1 MTDAS
6 SRSQRPAPVPLT
18 ILTGFLGA
26 GKTTLLNRLLRDPGL
41 ARSVVLINEFGEIGL
56 DHLFVEKIDGDMVM
70 LASGCVCC
78 TIRGDLVD
86 ALEKLLRDRDNGRM
100 GEFDRVIIE
109 TTGLADPAPVLH
121 TLMSHPYFLMRFR
134 LDGIV
139 TLVDAV
145 NGAATLQ
152 NHPEALKQAAIADRL
167 VLSKTDLLDSDE
179 RRHAFETLT
188 RRLHNINPTARL
200 LRAEDPI
207 GAAELL
213 NAGLHDPDSARPNV
227 RAWLN
232 AEALAETAVTD
243 TASTDTCAVCGEDHD
258 HAHHDHAH
266 HDHAHHDH
274 GNHDEAIRSFCLTSA
289 EPLSPNAC
297 GLFLEMLR
305 SAHGPN
311 LLRVKGLIALSDD
324 AERPLVIHGVQHVFH
339 PPVRLDSWPD
349 ADRRTRMVF
358 IVKDLDEK
366 FVEGLYRAFAGQAA
380 VDRPDATALS
390 ANPLAPRAGGLL
402 G

>member
-1 MTDAS
+1 LIEAAPNS
-6 SRSQRPAPVPLT
+6 KRPQPVPLT
-18 ILTGFLGA
+18 ILTGFLGS
-26 GKTTLLNRLLRDPGL
+26 GKTTLLNRLLRDPAL
-41 ARSVVLINEFGEIGL
+41 AGSVVLINEFGEIGL

-70 LASGCVCC
+70 LASGCICC

-86 ALEKLLRDRDNGRM
+86 AVEKLLRDRDNGRM
-100 GEFDRVIIE
+100 RAFDRVIIE

-121 TLMSHPYFLMRFR
+121 TFMSHPYFLMRFR

-167 VLSKTDLLDSDE
+167 VLSKTDLLDSAARMRAVED
-179 RRHAFETLT
+179 LT
-188 RRLHNINPTARL
+188 RRLHTINPTARL
-200 LRAEDPI
+200 LRAEDSI

-213 NAGLHDPDSARPNV
+213 NAGLHDPESEGSNV

-232 AEALAETAVTD
+232 AEAL
-243 TASTDTCAVCGEDHD
+243 TDTCAVCGETHD
-258 HAHHDHAH
+258 HAHHHH
-266 HDHAHHDH
+266 HDSHDQ
-274 GNHDEAIRSFCLTSA
+274 AIRSFCLTSA
-289 EPLSPNAC
+289 APLSPDGC

-311 LLRVKGLIALSDD
+311 LLRVKGIIALSDD
-324 AERPLVIHGVQHVFH
+324 FKRPLVIHGVQHVFH
-339 PPVRLDSWPD
+339 PPVRLDNWPD
-349 ADRRTRMVF
+349 ADRRTRIVF
-358 IVKDLDEK
+358 IVKDLQEN
-366 FVEGLYRAFAGQAA
+366 FLEGLYRAFAGQAA
-380 VDRPDATALS
+380 VDTPDATALT